1 MSPWRQIAGAAL
13 AALVLLPGFGSRA
26 EPAATGAG
34 APPPLPAAPLPLP
47 PPPRSPVDLFRELLA
62 MTPAERRAHLTNRP
76 PASQKLILAKLR
88 EYESMRPDVRELRL
102 QATELRWYLLP
113 LMSLPAT
120 NRPSQLALIPP
131 EFRDRVEA
139 RLRMWDQLDPA
150 VQKELLD
157 NEAAIRHFSEL
168 EGSSDEQRRRLLE
181 GMSEARRKKLQAGI
195 DQWQALPETQR
206 RQITARFNQ
215 FFDLTPAEKQKALNI
230 LSDAERRQID
240 KTLRAYGT
248 LGPQERALCLQSF
261 EKFTRLSLEER
272 QKFLKNAE
280 RWKLMTPDERQ
291 AWRDLV
297 ARLSNLPPL
306 PPGFHDPP
314 PLPGP
319 PPPMPGRRT
328 LAVTNRN

>member
-1 MSPWRQIAGAAL
+1 MRGEAGAA
-13 AALVLLPGFGSRA
+13 AA
-26 EPAATGAG
+26 EP
-34 APPPLPAAPLPLP
+34 PPRPEAAPLPLP
-47 PPPRSPVDLFRELLA
+47 PSPRSPVDLFRELLA
-62 MTPAERRAHLTNRP
+62 MNASERRAHLTNRP

-88 EYESMRPDVRELRL
+88 EYESMRPDLRELRL

-120 NRPSQLALIPP
+120 NRASQLALIPP
-131 EFRDRVEA
+131 EFRDRVEE
-139 RLRMWDQLDPA
+139 RLRMWDKLDPT

-168 EGSSDEQRRRLLE
+168 ETSTEEQRRRILE
-181 GMSEARRKKLQAGI
+181 GMSEARRNKLQAGI
-195 DQWQALPETQR
+195 DQWQALPENQR

-215 FFDLTPAEKQKALNI
+215 FFDLTPTEKQKALNI
-230 LSDAERRQID
+230 LSEAERRQIE
-240 KTLRAYGT
+240 KTLRAYST

-297 ARLSNLPPL
+297 ARLSSLPPL

-314 PLPGP
+314 PLPAP
-319 PPPMPGRRT
+319 PPPLPGRRT